1 MLLKTAPHRVWPIQV
16 GVPVYNDSR
25 LGSFRLNIGLILYYW
40 LAGTVPKNQGY
51 RRHTRTDFSERFSY
65 LDSTELKAG
74 YTYFDAQTDDARFV
88 LELIDGAQA
97 IGAVCLNHCK
107 VTGFVEHKGQLYGA
121 EIQDNVSGETA
132 MVYATQLVN
141 CTGQWSA
148 DQKNKS
154 HCVRLSKGV
163 HLILPKTLGNEA
175 LLLTAKAD
183 GRVFFIIPWYGQTL
197 LGSSASDYGGDIDHL
212 AVEPE
217 EVNYL
222 LSEANRVLKTVNW
235 TEQDVIG
242 RYAGLSVLKPSANT
256 SLYSS
261 SRDWELITSDNGLLS
276 SIGGRLTSA
285 REDAACIV
293 DALCKNLGVNK
304 SCKTFDKSFPWLP
317 LGDYQQWA
325 DTTLKKAVALGIDS
339 ESAHWLLRRHGNR
352 VSGVFELIEQDAE
365 LAERILPELPF
376 IAADLVFCAQHE
388 MVVHLEDLLR
398 RRLPLLILSKMTLV
412 ELQRLAEIAAKTL
425 DWDDDIMTK
434 ECELCMQKWLIR

>member
-1 MLLKTAPHRVWPIQV
+1 
-16 GVPVYNDSR
+16 
-25 LGSFRLNIGLILYYW
+25 
-40 LAGTVPKNQGY
+40 
-51 RRHTRTDFSERFSY
+51 
-65 LDSTELKAG
+65 
-74 YTYFDAQTDDARFV
+74 V

-121 EIQDNVSGETA
+121 EIQDNVSDETA

-148 DQKNKS
+148 DPKNKS

-212 AVEPE
+212 AVEAE

-276 SIGGRLTSA
+276 SIGGRLNSA

-293 DALCKNLGVNK
+293 DALCKNLVPINPVK
-304 SCKTFDKSFPWLP
+304 PSTSPFPGCPW
-317 LGDYQQWA
+317 
-325 DTTLKKAVALGIDS
+325 GIINNGRTP
-339 ESAHWLLRRHGNR
+339 H
-352 VSGVFELIEQDAE
+352 
-365 LAERILPELPF
+365 
-376 IAADLVFCAQHE
+376 
-388 MVVHLEDLLR
+388 
-398 RRLPLLILSKMTLV
+398 
-412 ELQRLAEIAAKTL
+412 
-425 DWDDDIMTK
+425 
-434 ECELCMQKWLIR
+434 